1 MSAPTIGHPAPAAV
15 ERRKR
20 TKPRSWLRRGAR
32 GQSLVEFSVV
42 LPVLLALV
50 GIVIDA
56 SRLYTA
62 WVNLESATR
71 DAAQYLA
78 KSDTDPYASDY
89 TWAGADAD
97 AKAAYILETALN
109 LTFDTS
115 SKSGTLSSCED
126 EPEVTTTYALDTSW
140 DAGGSVANPLSTA
153 KVSACVPFRTLF
165 QYPFITSDG
174 VWVLQSEREITVI
187 VGR

>member
-1 MSAPTIGHPAPAAV
+1 M
-15 ERRKR
+15 
-20 TKPRSWLRRGAR
+20 
-32 GQSLVEFSVV
+32 V

-56 SRLYTA
+56 SRLYSA

-97 AKAAYILETALN
+97 AKAAYVLEAALN

-115 SKSGTLSSCED
+115 PSSGTLTSCED
-126 EPEVTTTYALDTSW
+126 APEVTTTYALDTSW
-140 DAGGSVANPLSTA
+140 EAGGSVANPLSTA
-153 KVSACVPFRTLF
+153 KVLACVPFRTLF
-165 QYPFITSDG
+165 QYPFITTDG
-174 VWVLQSEREITVI
+174 VWVLRSEREMTVI

>member
-1 MSAPTIGHPAPAAV
+1 MSVSAVGQPAPAV
-15 ERRKR
+15 GTRRKR
-20 TKPRSWLRRGAR
+20 RTTRFGLSRHAR

-62 WVNLESATR
+62 WVNIESATR

-97 AKAAYILETALN
+97 AKAAYILETSLN
-109 LTFDTS
+109 VSFDVS
-115 SKSGTLSSCED
+115 PSSGTLNNCET
-126 EPEVTTTYALDTSW
+126 EAEVTTTYAIDTAWES
-140 DAGGSVANPLSTA
+140 GGSVANPLSTA
-153 KVSACVPFRTLF
+153 TVMACVPFRTLF
-165 QYPFITSDG
+165 AYPFITTEG
-174 VWVLQSEREITVI
+174 VWVLRSEREITLI

>member
-1 MSAPTIGHPAPAAV
+1 M
-15 ERRKR
+15 
-20 TKPRSWLRRGAR
+20 
-32 GQSLVEFSVV
+32 V

-109 LTFDTS
+109 LTFETS
-115 SKSGTLSSCED
+115 SPSGTLSSCED
-126 EPEVTTTYALDTSW
+126 EPEVTTTYALNTSW

-165 QYPFITSDG
+165 QYPFITTDG

>member
-1 MSAPTIGHPAPAAV
+1 MSVPANRQPAPSTV
-15 ERRKR
+15 ERARR
-20 TKPRSWLRRGAR
+20 ASRRFGLLRGGR

-97 AKAAYILETALN
+97 AKAAYILGTALD
-109 LTFDTS
+109 LTFEASPS
-115 SKSGTLSSCED
+115 SGSLNNCED
-126 EPEVTTTYALDTSW
+126 EAEVTTTYALDTSW
-140 DAGGSVANPLSTA
+140 AAGGSVANPLSTA
-153 KVSACVPFRTLF
+153 KVLACVPFRTLF
-165 QYPFITSDG
+165 SYPFITTEG
-174 VWVLQSEREITVI
+174 VWVLRSEREMTVI